1 MKTVTAKTII
11 FLMMLLTGISFLPA
25 GAQQGTGKV
34 VNTLKASGYA
44 PVNGL
49 KMYYEIHGTGKP
61 IVLVHGSY
69 MTIGMNYGELIPLL
83 AQNHKVIVLEMQ
95 GHGRTADINRPF
107 SYDALASDIA
117 GLLRYLKIA
126 HADILGYSLG
136 ATVALDFAIKY
147 PAMTDNLIFISSAY
161 KSDGWTEEARAIFQS
176 MKAAFLD
183 ETPLKTE
190 YDKLAPDKGHWHAF
204 VDKMVQFDAA
214 PFDLGADQVKAVR
227 APVLMI
233 GGDNDGVDL
242 HHVADMYRLLG
253 GGIMGDM
260 KGLPKSR
267 LAIIPGTSHVSL
279 MMQTDKLMPVITA
292 FLDKQ

>member
-161 KSDGWTEEARAIFQS
+161 KSDGWTEEARAIFQN

-183 ETPLKTE
+183 KTPLKTE

-253 GGIMGDM
+253 GGVMGDM